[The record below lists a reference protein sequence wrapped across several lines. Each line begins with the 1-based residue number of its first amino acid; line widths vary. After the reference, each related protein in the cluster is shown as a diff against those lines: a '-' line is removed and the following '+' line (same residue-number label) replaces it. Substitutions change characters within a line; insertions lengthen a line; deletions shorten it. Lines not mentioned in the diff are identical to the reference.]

1 MNRIRRSRII
11 FVGFGVLDLL
21 QNTVWPLTSK
31 INMNRIRHN
40 RIVFVGSVVQGLLQ
54 NTVWIVI
61 SELNTNRIRRNRII
75 RDSFQKTVWAG
86 ILEAHITWMD
96 ESLRNDIILVAFA
109 VLDLLAKD
117 KQPVMSQ
124 LDMNRM
130 DSIKVRYL
138 GVSRWKSEALA
149 IHKTYNS
156 KLRDWQYWRL
166 IIIEYLQL
174 LLQVISSLLQ
184 RGRIHRIQPSRV
196 PSSPDILPL
205 TCGRARLPAIRT
217 PDFAQSPIR
226 AMGKSPVKARSSRL
240 KSAELRE
247 AIPNRHLQAPKL
259 GITTTK
265 VSVAARL
272 PPTAEPQA
280 NLPKPSSNKNVI
292 FNFFLKDEHHG
303 AIGKPL
309 ESGSCQSDDRR
320 CLSAHCRFMEK

>member
-31 INMNRIRHN
+31 LNMNRIRHN
-40 RIVFVGSVVQGLLQ
+40 RIVFFGSVVLGLLQ

-61 SELNTNRIRRNRII
+61 SELNTNRIRRNRIV
-75 RDSFQKTVWAG
+75 RDSLQKTVWAG

-149 IHKTYNS
+149 IHKTHCWS
-156 KLRDWQYWRL
+156 T
-166 IIIEYLQL
+166 
-174 LLQVISSLLQ
+174 LLQKRMINVWKHTHTHYLL
-184 RGRIHRIQPSRV
+184 
-196 PSSPDILPL
+196 
-205 TCGRARLPAIRT
+205 RAR
-217 PDFAQSPIR
+217 
-226 AMGKSPVKARSSRL
+226 ARHVEAKCNIWAEGWVANVMFEL
-240 KSAELRE
+240 K
-247 AIPNRHLQAPKL
+247 I
-259 GITTTK
+259 
-265 VSVAARL
+265 AAFI
-272 PPTAEPQA
+272 
-280 NLPKPSSNKNVI
+280 KI
-292 FNFFLKDEHHG
+292 
-303 AIGKPL
+303 
-309 ESGSCQSDDRR
+309 
-320 CLSAHCRFMEK
+320 